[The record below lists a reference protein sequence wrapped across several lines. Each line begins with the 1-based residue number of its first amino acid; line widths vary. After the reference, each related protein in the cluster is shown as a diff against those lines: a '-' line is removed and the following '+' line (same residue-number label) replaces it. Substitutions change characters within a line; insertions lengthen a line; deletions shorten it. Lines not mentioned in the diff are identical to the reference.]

1 VELKFAGVLARRN
14 LHAKV
19 KDFEPLTMAEKSNG
33 LAGAELRCEWI
44 SSISFLLLR
53 SAESRHSAG
62 RDRTAGFDPKP
73 SSNHADK
80 LAPQVV
86 TPSFPW

>member
-33 LAGAELRCEWI
+33 LAGAELRCECPQRVVSGP
-44 SSISFLLLR
+44 SSMAVPSARLR
-53 SAESRHSAG
+53 R
-62 RDRTAGFDPKP
+62 KP
-73 SSNHADK
+73 SFTK
-80 LAPQVV
+80 
-86 TPSFPW
+86 

>member
-33 LAGAELRCEWI
+33 LAGAELRCANVRKGW
-44 SSISFLLLR
+44 
-53 SAESRHSAG
+53 
-62 RDRTAGFDPKP
+62 
-73 SSNHADK
+73 
-80 LAPQVV
+80 
-86 TPSFPW
+86 

>member
-33 LAGAELRCEWI
+33 LAGAELRCECPQ
-44 SSISFLLLR
+44 R
-53 SAESRHSAG
+53 VESGPLVFR
-62 RDRTAGFDPKP
+62 
-73 SSNHADK
+73 HADNAARS
-80 LAPQVV
+80 LCP
-86 TPSFPW
+86 TSLPRNGGSS